1 VISALNLSCV
11 LNNSLCQQFGGCQ
24 TKTLYTPLK
33 NKASNKAN
41 KQQRDRELQAVLNKP
56 LPKITSIT
64 NNIVSFDHSPQQ
76 FKVGDLVYGVWLIK
90 LITATAYCIDI
101 SRNNGMIKRR
111 APLVIN

>member
-1 VISALNLSCV
+1 VISAINLSCA
-11 LNNSLCQQFGGCQ
+11 
-24 TKTLYTPLK
+24 PLK

-76 FKVGDLVYGVWLIK
+76 LLF
-90 LITATAYCIDI
+90 A
-101 SRNNGMIKRR
+101 
-111 APLVIN
+111 